1 MTSGG
6 WELQHGHPKTQ
17 RAMADHY
24 AVLGVSPDANRSAIQ
39 AAYRDLARR
48 HHPDFG
54 GDGSKMAALNEAWSV
69 LGRDE
74 SRTAYDATRQITRQ
88 PAGHGSTPPPAPTGP
103 ISAAAARR
111 GVDPRGRTLAFGR
124 YADWTISELAAHDPD
139 YLEWLARAPAG
150 LTFRKEIYTELARR
164 PAAFS
169 GRTATATQQAPS
181 RSRFGRPRLW

>member
-1 MTSGG
+1 MGADAWPPQDSEG
-6 WELQHGHPKTQ
+6 
-17 RAMADHY
+17 MADHY

-74 SRTAYDATRQITRQ
+74 TRLAYDATRRVPQR
-88 PAGHGSTPPPAPTGP
+88 PAGHGTTPPRSPTGP

-111 GVDPRGRTLAFGR
+111 GVDPRGRTHGFGR
-124 YADWTISELAAHDPD
+124 YADRTVSELAAHDPD

-150 LTFRKEIYTELARR
+150 LTFRQEIYTELARR
-164 PAAFS
+164 PTAYP
-169 GRTATATQQAPS
+169 GRTATATRQAPS

>member
-6 WELQHGHPKTQ
+6 WELKHGHPKTQ

-24 AVLGVSPDANRSAIQ
+24 AVLGVSPDSNRSAIQ

-74 SRTAYDATRQITRQ
+74 TRMAYDATRRITQR

-111 GVDPRGRTLAFGR
+111 GVDPRGRTLSFGR
-124 YADWTISELAAHDPD
+124 YTGWTVSELAAHDPD

-150 LTFRKEIYTELARR
+150 LTFRQEIYTELARR
-164 PAAFS
+164 PAAYP
-169 GRTATATQQAPS
+169 GRTATATRPPS